1 MALQQLSIITILSTI
16 LAKNNI
22 GGTNMPITLWRPF
35 RDIERWEPFHELENL
50 QRRFNE
56 LFERMMPTTDEDIT
70 AITVVPSAEIEETD
84 EAVYLR
90 LEVPGLEAKDLDVQV
105 TETTVAINGE
115 RKSEKRVEEKGMVRS
130 EFHYG
135 RFERVIP
142 LPTHIQTD
150 KVQAEYKN
158 GILCLT
164 LPKSEEEKKKVVK
177 VNVG

>member
-1 MALQQLSIITILSTI
+1 MAPQQLSIIKILSKFFTEI
-16 LAKNNI
+16 NM
-22 GGTNMPITLWRPF
+22 GGTNMPMTLWRPF
-35 RDIERWEPFHELENL
+35 RDIERWEPLHEIENL
-50 QRRFNE
+50 QRRINQM
-56 LFERMMPTTDEDIT
+56 FERMMPTSDGEATEIT
-70 AITVVPSAEIEETD
+70 FMPSAEMEETD
-84 EAVYLR
+84 EAINLK

-105 TETTVAINGE
+105 TETSVAIKGE
-115 RKSEKRVEEKGMVRS
+115 RKSEKTVEEKGMVRS

-158 GILCLT
+158 GILTLT